1 VSGYLGDEEPADTI
15 ARLRSSLDKA
25 HERET
30 EKKARISTLEAK
42 LAESERASKGDA
54 DLIALLRKQVDWS
67 RQHMT
72 YEPEPDWSEVMKAYH
87 ALTPEP
93 PTGGASDE

>member
-1 VSGYLGDEEPADTI
+1 MNGYLGDEEPADTI

-42 LAESERASKGDA
+42 LAED
-54 DLIALLRKQVDWS
+54 RKSV
-67 RQHMT
+67 
-72 YEPEPDWSEVMKAYH
+72 V
-87 ALTPEP
+87 
-93 PTGGASDE
+93 